1 MTRPGPACSAAAT
14 PVITK
19 IPVPIIAPTPSIVRS
34 IAPNVL
40 LSFTAPLFDGVIS
53 GFLRNKSI
61 NVILSCQ

>member
-19 IPVPIIAPTPSIVRS
+19 IPVPIIAPTPSMVRS
-34 IAPNVL
+34 SAPSVL
-40 LSFTAPLFDGVIS
+40 FNLVAPEFEGAIS

-61 NVILSCQ
+61 LTFSPV